1 MRRLRL
7 VKVAVQPVFVID
19 DGENIEEI
27 EHPVTVIP
35 AAEWPTYSGER
46 FPREISAWQARL
58 DQEDGLKPYPNGRR
72 EEEGQP
78 IENRPSDKMDGPRMT

>member
-19 DGENIEEI
+19 DGESIEEV

-46 FPREISAWQARL
+46 FPREMSAWQAEL
-58 DQEDGLKPYPNGRR
+58 DREDASEVL
-72 EEEGQP
+72 
-78 IENRPSDKMDGPRMT
+78 PSDGMKAKTV